1 MSKVIF
7 EKAGFV
13 AVTKLVFVRV
23 FPHGAKRPM
32 RQVFVDAQAG
42 RHPRSNGMREEL
54 GTRDQGVEV
63 RAKGSSA
70 SRGLVSEA
78 ERIGLW
84 VELLLTG

>member
-1 MSKVIF
+1 M
-7 EKAGFV
+7 
-13 AVTKLVFVRV
+13 
-23 FPHGAKRPM
+23 
-32 RQVFVDAQAG
+32 FVDAQAG

-54 GTRDQGVEV
+54 GTRDQGVES
-63 RAKGSSA
+63 RQGRQR